1 MITEASPTDLNVSF
15 TVLITEVILHQ
26 SAYRLATVL
35 ITEASLTDPNT
46 SLYSWGKHHSEI

>member
-35 ITEASLTDPNT
+35 ITEASLTDPNA
-46 SLYSWGKHHSEI
+46 SLYS